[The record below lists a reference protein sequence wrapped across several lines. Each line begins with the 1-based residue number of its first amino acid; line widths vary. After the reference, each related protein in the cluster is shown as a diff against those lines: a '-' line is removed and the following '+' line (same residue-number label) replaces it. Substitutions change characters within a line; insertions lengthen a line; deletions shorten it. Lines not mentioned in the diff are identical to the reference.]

1 MSNDITIPVVDLFAG
16 PGGLGEGFES
26 FSDKG
31 KKSAFKICLSIE
43 KDSVAHQTLLTRSF
57 YRQFSPENTPE
68 DYYRY
73 LRGEITREEL
83 FEIYPEQ
90 FEEASSIAWKAELG
104 KTPHSEVKK
113 RIEDS
118 LNNSSFW
125 VLIGGPPCQAYSLAG
140 RSVMIS
146 KDKTKYENDPRH
158 SLYKEYVQIIADH
171 RPPVFIMEN
180 VKGLLSSKLN
190 GSKVFDLILSDLS
203 NPVDAANSYGKTEI
217 KNGDNVLYDIYPLT
231 RRAGLFAGEPR
242 DYLIE
247 SEHFGLPQKR
257 HRVFLLGIRKDLGIS
272 PCEIVPARKGISN
285 VEDVIYDLPHLRSG
299 LSKIQDTAENW
310 INVVKKAGQQSWF
323 GENID
328 ENSTEIWNEMKRSI
342 KIITKNNLS
351 RGSEFLPAKNSK
363 PKIFSDW
370 YADERIGGVI
380 NHTTRSHIEEDLYRY
395 LFAACFAKVTGKSP
409 LLKDFPEALLPK
421 HKSAKKG
428 AKGELFSDRFHV
440 QVHDKPSS
448 TVISHI
454 SKDGHY
460 FIHPD
465 PTQCRSMTVR
475 EAARLQTFPDNYFF
489 EGGRTSQ
496 YQQVGNA
503 VPPLLARQIA
513 GVVFNI
519 MNTAKFTSVSRIS
532 KNESKL
538 NVASQIFYH
547 GTAAE
552 INFTAFNSDLVYLA
566 PTRTEAKVFATNP
579 ILAKGKQGKPKVL
592 EIFTKAGKVKNIDEP
607 VMSAIYNDNDLDNVI
622 NIEANKAR
630 LEGYRYLEF
639 EHPGTIGSFYARV
652 AIYPNEDLE
661 IKNKG

>member
-1 MSNDITIPVVDLFAG
+1 MSNKLTIPVIDLFAG

-26 FSDKG
+26 FCDEEKKG
-31 KKSAFKICLSIE
+31 TFKICLSIE
-43 KDSVAHQTLLTRSF
+43 KDSIAHQTLLTRSF
-57 YRQFSPENTPE
+57 YRQFSAGNTPDE
-68 DYYRY
+68 YYRY
-73 LRGEITREEL
+73 LRGEITQDEL
-83 FEIYPEQ
+83 FENYPEQ
-90 FEEASSIAWKAELG
+90 FEKASSIAWRAELG
-104 KTPHSEVKK
+104 KTPHSEVTKK
-113 RIEDS
+113 INEA
-118 LNNSSFW
+118 LNNANFW
-125 VLIGGPPCQAYSLAG
+125 VLIGGPPCQAYSIAG

-146 KDKTKYENDPRH
+146 KDKAKYENDPRH

-203 NPVDAANSYGKTEI
+203 DPVTAANSYGKTVI
-217 KNGDNVLYDIYPLT
+217 KTDDNVLYDIYPLT
-231 RRAGLFAGEPR
+231 RKTGLFAGEPR

-247 SEHFGLPQKR
+247 CENFGLPQKR

-272 PCEIVPARKGISN
+272 PGEILSARSEMST
-285 VEDVIYDLPHLRSG
+285 VEDVVFDLPHLRSG
-299 LSKIQDTAENW
+299 LSKIEDTTENW
-310 INVVKKAGQQSWF
+310 ISVVKKSEQQSWF

-328 ENSTEIWNEMKRSI
+328 ENSKEIWKEMQRAVKVI
-342 KIITKNNLS
+342 AKNNFS
-351 RGSEFLPAKNSK
+351 RGGEFLPEYDGK
-363 PKIFSDW
+363 PEVFSDW
-370 YADERIGGVI
+370 YVDKKLGGVI

-409 LLKDFPEALLPK
+409 LLKDFPEKLLPN

-428 AKGELFSDRFHV
+428 AKGMLFSDRFHV
-440 QVHDKPSS
+440 QVQDKPSS

-513 GVVFNI
+513 SVVYDLF
-519 MNTAKFTSVSRIS
+519 S
-532 KNESKL
+532 KKMDKNF
-538 NVASQIFYH
+538 VQAS
-547 GTAAE
+547 
-552 INFTAFNSDLVYLA
+552 
-566 PTRTEAKVFATNP
+566 
-579 ILAKGKQGKPKVL
+579 
-592 EIFTKAGKVKNIDEP
+592 
-607 VMSAIYNDNDLDNVI
+607 
-622 NIEANKAR
+622 
-630 LEGYRYLEF
+630 
-639 EHPGTIGSFYARV
+639 
-652 AIYPNEDLE
+652 
-661 IKNKG
+661 